1 VCVCVCA
8 GWKGRGMS
16 GLFFCTRVDAVR
28 RCFLTQTDL
37 EKEPLLVSR
46 SMYFGVGVV
55 RVK

>member
-1 VCVCVCA
+1 
-8 GWKGRGMS
+8 MS

-28 RCFLTQTDL
+28 RCFLTQRDL
-37 EKEPLLVSR
+37 EKKPLLVSM